1 MTLALSSEVGLR
13 RRGDVA
19 ASAAD
24 RRDARTQVSAAHM
37 AARPRLAEPEPTAN
51 VRVFEDVDEA
61 SAAACVPGYVLRED
75 ASTATPQK
83 RSKTVEK
90 TPPTL

>member
-13 RRGDVA
+13 RRR

-61 SAAACVPGYVLRED
+61 YRGRVCS
-75 ASTATPQK
+75 
-83 RSKTVEK
+83 
-90 TPPTL
+90 